1 MDGDQMTDMQAEALR
16 PDQTR
21 RALDIDRTTRR
32 PKTVRWFLIIAL
44 LLAMVLGGLYG
55 FNRFREQAIATY
67 FATNKPPPAQI
78 SAVEVRTEA
87 VPRFAPAI
95 GSLAAV
101 HQVTIN
107 PEIGGRVVK
116 IFFEPGMTV
125 KAGEPLVQLNDA
137 PEQADLRNYEAQA
150 RWAAATLQRSTELA
164 KSQLRGAGNRRPKAE
179 PARPSPRADHEDRG
193 ADRAKADPRAVRR
206 QARRAADRTRAIP
219 EPRRADRDPDRSVD
233 ALREFH
239 PAGDG
244 SARRSRSASGST
256 SRRTPSP
263 AASFRAEITT
273 IEPQISADTRTMQVQ
288 ATMKNPDDALLPGMF
303 VDAAVVLP
311 PQPDMLVLPATA
323 VEYTLYG
330 DSVFVIREDGKDA
343 KGEPILKA
351 VRTPVKTGT
360 RWGDNV
366 AILDG
371 LKPGERV
378 VCRGPGQG
386 SERRPGQDRQ
396 PRSGPALDPDAELSR
411 MSFTDIF
418 IRRPVLAL
426 VVSLLIL
433 LIGLRAM
440 LGLPIRQYPKL
451 SNTTITVT
459 TIYPGASPDLMQGFI
474 ATPIAQAVATA
485 EGIDYLTSNSVQG
498 TSTIT
503 AYIRLNFDPTRR

>member
-1 MDGDQMTDMQAEALR
+1 MDGDQMTDMQADALR
-16 PDQTR
+16 PEQKR
-21 RALDIDRTTRR
+21 RALDIDRTTSR

-67 FATNKPPPAQI
+67 FATNTPPPAQI
-78 SAVEVRTEA
+78 SAVEVRTES

-137 PEQADLRNYEAQA
+137 PEQADLRNYQAQA

-164 KSQLRGAGNRRPKAE
+164 KSRFEARETVDQKESQL
-179 PARPSPRADHEDRG
+179 D
-193 ADRAKADPRAVRR
+193 
-206 QARRAADRTRAIP
+206 QARAQITKTEALIAQKLIRAPFAGKLGVRQIELGQYLTPGAPIVTLTDLSTLYANFTLPGRQRP
-219 EPRRADRDPDRSVD
+219 ETKVGQQVEVRSD
-233 ALREFH
+233 AFPGRVFD
-239 PAGDG
+239 AK
-244 SARRSRSASGST
+244 
-256 SRRTPSP
+256 
-263 AASFRAEITT
+263 ITT
-273 IEPQISADTRTMQVQ
+273 IEPQISPDTRTMQVQ
-288 ATMKNPDDALLPGMF
+288 ATMQNPDDALLPGMF
-303 VDAAVVLP
+303 VDAKVMLP

-360 RWGDNV
+360 RWGDSV

-378 VCRGPGQG
+378 VAAGQVKVQNGTQVKIG
-386 SERRPGQDRQ
+386 S
-396 PRSGPALDPDAELSR
+396 PAPAPPS
-411 MSFTDIF
+411 
-418 IRRPVLAL
+418 
-426 VVSLLIL
+426 
-433 LIGLRAM
+433 
-440 LGLPIRQYPKL
+440 
-451 SNTTITVT
+451 
-459 TIYPGASPDLMQGFI
+459 
-474 ATPIAQAVATA
+474 TPT
-485 EGIDYLTSNSVQG
+485 
-498 TSTIT
+498 
-503 AYIRLNFDPTRR
+503 LN